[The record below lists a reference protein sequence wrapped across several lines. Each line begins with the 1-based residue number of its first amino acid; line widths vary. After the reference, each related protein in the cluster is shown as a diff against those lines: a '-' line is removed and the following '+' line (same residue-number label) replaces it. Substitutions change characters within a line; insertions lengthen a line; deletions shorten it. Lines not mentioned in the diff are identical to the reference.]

1 MPQLVFSSL
10 GLVDY
15 VPTWH
20 AMQEYV
26 DSRDEQSEDRIWLLE
41 HQPVFT
47 LGQKADPAHVIA
59 AGEIPIVKI
68 DRGGE
73 VTYHGP
79 GQLVV
84 YPQILLER
92 YKLGVRSLVSLLE
105 DSVLELLQQHGV
117 SGKADPEAP
126 GVYIDGAKVASIGL
140 RIRRG
145 ASYHGLSINVNMDM
159 SAFLRINPCGYQN
172 LKMTQLSDHIE
183 GYSIEQAN
191 SDISAILLRKL
202 KGN

>member
-41 HQPVFT
+41 HHPVFT

-159 SAFLRINPCGYQN
+159 SAFLRINPCGYQD

>member
-159 SAFLRINPCGYQN
+159 SAFLRINPCGYQD

>member
-1 MPQLVFSSL
+1 
-10 GLVDY
+10 
-15 VPTWH
+15 
-20 AMQEYV
+20 MQEYV

-47 LGQKADPAHVIA
+47 LGQKADPAHIVY
-59 AGEIPIVKI
+59 AGDIPTVKI

-84 YPQILLER
+84 YPQIFLER

-105 DSVLELLQQHGV
+105 DSVVELLGQHGV
-117 SGKADPEAP
+117 TAKADPEAP
-126 GVYIDGAKVASIGL
+126 GVYIDGAKIASIGL

-145 ASYHGLSINVNMDM
+145 ASYHGLSINVDMDM
-159 SAFLRINPCGYQN
+159 APFSQINPCGYQN
-172 LKMTQLSDHIE
+172 LQMTQRSDHLP
-183 GYSIEQAN
+183 GYTVKDAEKE
-191 SDISAILLRKL
+191 ISAILLSRLEKT
-202 KGN
+202 

>member
-105 DSVLELLQQHGV
+105 DSVIELLRQHGV

-191 SDISAILLRKL
+191 SDMSAILLRKL
-202 KGN
+202 KGT

>member
-1 MPQLVFSSL
+1 MRPPLFKSL

-15 VPTWH
+15 IPTWH

-41 HQPVFT
+41 HNPVFT
-47 LGQKADPAHVIA
+47 LGQKADPSHVIA
-59 AGEIPIVKI
+59 AGDIPTVKI

-92 YKLGVRSLVSLLE
+92 YGLGVRSLVTLLE
-105 DSVLELLQQHGV
+105 ESVIELLQLHGV
-117 SGKADPEAP
+117 EGKANPDAP
-126 GVYIDGAKVASIGL
+126 GVYINAAKVASIGL

-145 ASYHGLSINVNMDM
+145 ASYHGLSINVDMDM
-159 SAFLRINPCGYQN
+159 SAFQRINPCGYEGQQ
-172 LKMTQLSDHIE
+172 MTQLADHIE
-183 GYSIEQAN
+183 NYSLKQAE
-191 SDISAILLRKL
+191 SEIVDILAKKL
-202 KGN
+202 TIA

>member
-1 MPQLVFSSL
+1 
-10 GLVDY
+10 
-15 VPTWH
+15 
-20 AMQEYV
+20 MQEYV

-59 AGEIPIVKI
+59 AGGIPIVKI

-105 DSVLELLQQHGV
+105 DSVIELLRQHGV
-117 SGKADPEAP
+117 CGKADPEAP

-172 LKMTQLSDHIE
+172 LKMTQLSDHIA
-183 GYSIEQAN
+183 GYTVEQAN
-191 SDISAILLRKL
+191 SDISAILLRNL

>member
-159 SAFLRINPCGYQN
+159 SAFLRINPCGYQD

-202 KGN
+202 KGS

>member
-1 MPQLVFSSL
+1 MSQLEFSSL
-10 GLVDY
+10 GLQDY
-15 VPTWH
+15 VPIWH

-26 DSRDEQSEDRIWLLE
+26 DSRDEQSADRIWLLE

-47 LGQKADPAHVIA
+47 LGQKADPAHIISA
-59 AGEIPIVKI
+59 DNIPTVKI

-84 YPQILLER
+84 YPQIFLDR
-92 YKLGVRSLVSLLE
+92 YKLGVRNLVSLLE
-105 DSVLELLQQHGV
+105 DSVIELLQQHGV
-117 SGKADPEAP
+117 VAAADPEAP

-145 ASYHGLSINVNMDM
+145 SSYHGLSINIDMDM
-159 SAFLRINPCGYQN
+159 SPFSKINPCGYQG
-172 LKMTQLSDHIE
+172 LKMTQVSDHVP
-183 GYSIEQAN
+183 GYTVATAEREICE
-191 SDISAILLRKL
+191 ILRRKL
-202 KGN
+202 ENT